1 MWFKPTEPKSPQQP
15 EAAAVRPQPAPA
27 PSAVPAAPAE
37 TAPAAVN
44 VAPAAP
50 ASTTNASR
58 ITPGLSL
65 KGEISGREDLWI
77 GGSVDGSLR
86 FDASRVVV
94 GGSGMVHGGIEA
106 REIVI
111 EGKVE
116 GDLRATERLEIT
128 QTGRVRG
135 DASAPRLSM
144 QEGAVFNGSI
154 EVVRA
159 GESRSASPGA
169 GSSSRTSAAPRN
181 SRFQTAQAAGA
192 AAAST
197 AATSP
202 AGNATG
208 VTAASSDSREKEAAP
223 AGPIAYRG
231 IAADAPEGPE

>member
-1 MWFKPTEPKSPQQP
+1 MWFKQTEPKSPQQP
-15 EAAAVRPQPAPA
+15 EAPAVRSQPAAVPPAA
-27 PSAVPAAPAE
+27 PAAPAE
-37 TAPAAVN
+37 PAPAAVN

-50 ASTTNASR
+50 AYTANASR

-86 FDASRVVV
+86 FDTSRVVV
-94 GGSGMVHGGIEA
+94 GASGVVHGGIEA

-116 GDLRATERLEIT
+116 GD
-128 QTGRVRG
+128 RG

-159 GESRSASPGA
+159 GESRSAAPGA
-169 GSSSRTSAAPRN
+169 GSSSRTSPAPRN
-181 SRFQTAQAAGA
+181 QRFQTAQAAGA
-192 AAAST
+192 AAAAT

-202 AGNATG
+202 AGSPAG
-208 VTAASSDSREKEAAP
+208 VPAASSDSRESEAAP
-223 AGPIAYRG
+223 AGPVAYRG
-231 IAADAPEGPE
+231 IAADAPERPE

>member
-1 MWFKPTEPKSPQQP
+1 MWFKQTEPKSPQQP
-15 EAAAVRPQPAPA
+15 EAPAVRSQPAAVPPAA
-27 PSAVPAAPAE
+27 PAAPAE
-37 TAPAAVN
+37 PAPAAVN
-44 VAPAAP
+44 VAPAAATYT
-50 ASTTNASR
+50 ASASR

-77 GGSVDGSLR
+77 GGSVEGALR

-94 GGSGMVHGGIEA
+94 GASGTIHGGIEA

-116 GDLRATERLEIT
+116 GELRAAERLEIA

-135 DASAPRLSM
+135 NASALRLSI

-159 GESRSASPGA
+159 GESCSASPGA
-169 GSSSRTSAAPRN
+169 ASSPRTAVTSRNPRI
-181 SRFQTAQAAGA
+181 QAAQAA
-192 AAAST
+192 
-197 AATSP
+197 AATAGTSSAGSP
-202 AGNATG
+202 AGVTG
-208 VTAASSDSREKEAAP
+208 GAPDSKESEAAP

-231 IAADAPEGPE
+231 IAADAPKRPE